1 MNNSKLNRV
10 FNLTRPYLDNNE
22 QKDLN
27 LTRMSTEFNGP
38 ICDFE
43 GFRQHKG
50 ECWNDTLQEVFLFT
64 DDLKEITQPIIYNLD
79 TDYNSLFKL
88 VSSKLYPDIPNSELN
103 DEKRNT
109 VNKLVKYITLMKVRF
124 VTHYNFLSA
133 VLDVTKRPLLPKIYK
148 SKRRYS
154 TLCGVGSAKHII
166 NLYKGNSDIYRPG
179 LNASFRNELL
189 MNLMRI
195 FDIGYV
201 VTQYK
206 SFDKNISSFLIS
218 ANVMKRNDV
227 NTYQGNYQHAFGFL
241 KCDSVW
247 RLYDDN
253 RDRFIRINERLIS
266 LFVDEDNALGVDTN
280 NNIFILK
287 YNLGRNNI
295 ASITEYYDIDENKWK
310 TWSDKLDTIKSIFI
324 KSSVS
329 IVRPRIRW
337 GNMKRSIIRGGKI
350 RKTRKLHK

>member
-1 MNNSKLNRV
+1 M
-10 FNLTRPYLDNNE
+10 
-22 QKDLN
+22 
-27 LTRMSTEFNGP
+27 
-38 ICDFE
+38 
-43 GFRQHKG
+43 
-50 ECWNDTLQEVFLFT
+50 
-64 DDLKEITQPIIYNLD
+64 
-79 TDYNSLFKL
+79 
-88 VSSKLYPDIPNSELN
+88 
-103 DEKRNT
+103 NT

-124 VTHYNFLSA
+124 VTHYNFLNA
-133 VLDVTKRPLLPKIYK
+133 VVNVTKRPLLPKIYK

-166 NLYKGNSDIYRPG
+166 NMYHGNSNVYVPG
-179 LNASFRNELL
+179 LTAQLRNELL

-206 SFDKNISSFLIS
+206 NFDKNISSFLIS

-253 RDRFIRINERLIS
+253 RDRFIRISEQLIS

-287 YNLGRNNI
+287 YNLGRNAV
-295 ASITEYYDIDENKWK
+295 ASITEYYDIDDNKWK

-337 GNMKRSIIRGGKI
+337 GNMKRGITRGGITRGGNTYSKI
-350 RKTRKLHK
+350 CNKTRKIWKLHK